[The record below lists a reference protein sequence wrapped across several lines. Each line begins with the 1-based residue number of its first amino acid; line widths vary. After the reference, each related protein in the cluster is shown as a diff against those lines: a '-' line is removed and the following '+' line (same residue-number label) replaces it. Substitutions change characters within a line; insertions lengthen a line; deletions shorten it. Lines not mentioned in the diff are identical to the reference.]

1 MSEEKPVADLGQL
14 MEQLRLF
21 RGMLKEFSGQFMP
34 STVARQV
41 TRLSEELDIANA
53 VVSVAIAKKGG
64 EVE

>member
-53 VVSVAIAKKGG
+53 VVSVSIAKKGG